1 MQMYYPTRRQDLLVG
16 SLVSTLLISTAFWFG
31 NGSHYVHVSTST
43 FTEMPRVRPLPPVEP
58 ETPIDI
64 DEVQRTKPTP
74 VVAPALPQLQDI
86 PRPVT
91 PIDITQRIEPPHPE
105 SNIRNVSVITNVGP
119 GGDVGKV
126 WEYGSLDR
134 TPTPTVQGP
143 PHYPSSMIQSGMKG
157 EVLVDFI
164 VDTSGEVRNATA
176 VRSTNREFETSAV
189 EAVSKWKFR
198 PGMKGGRPVYT
209 HMQVPIEFNLNA
221 E

>member
-31 NGSHYVHVSTST
+31 NGSHFVHVSTST
-43 FTEMPRVRPLPPVEP
+43 YVEPPHLRPFPPAEP
-58 ETPIDI
+58 ETPVEV

-91 PIDITQRIEPPHPE
+91 PMDMTQRIEPPHPE
-105 SNIRNVSVITNVGP
+105 TDIRNVSVISNVGP
-119 GGDVGKV
+119 GGEAGKI

-134 TPTPTVQGP
+134 TPTVRFQMA
-143 PHYPSSMIQSGMKG
+143 PHYPSSMIQSGMNG

-164 VDTSGEVRNATA
+164 VDTSGAVRNATA
-176 VRSTNREFETSAV
+176 VRSTNREFEASAV
-189 EAVSKWKFR
+189 EAVSKWRFR
-198 PGMKGGRPVYT
+198 PGMKANRAVFT
-209 HMQVPIEFNLNA
+209 HMQVPIEFNLTAN
-221 E
+221 